1 MGVAAA
7 GSILGHD
14 GRAGKAKNMVVSEIP
29 VHLDV
34 PAALFDDAPYDAG
47 VHIAKLAAVALIEYQ
62 NNVLIPDGMVRVLS
76 DEHIQLLD
84 GGDNDAVRV
93 EIAFFVPILQ
103 LSLQHRSAAVAVG
116 RALLEPVVFLD
127 GLVVQVLAVHHKQ
140 HLVNAGQ
147 GRGKLRCLEGSQ
159 GFAAACRVP
168 DVAAG
173 LQGAGFLI
181 VGGYFDP
188 VQDPLGGYNLIGPHH
203 QQKIFRSEHA
213 IPSQDVQQRM
223 PCKKGLGKIHQIRDR
238 LIVGVRPIRSKFKT
252 VGGLFAAVPGR
263 FVLLPDVAVPGC
275 VGIVLGVGAVGDDED
290 LHILVQPAPSPEADP
305 LVAVDLVE
313 GFFQRHAPAFQLH
326 MDQRQAI
333 HQNGHIVPGIVAA
346 AALLILVDDLQ
357 EVVVDV
363 LLVDEGNIHGC
374 AVLAGEVLH
383 KIFLDHPG
391 LFHDAIVGVGQLGLE
406 KAVPFP
412 VGKAEM
418 IEPFQLAAEIGHQ
431 VRLAVDGH
439 IFVTLLPQHLD
450 EGRFQRRLTL
460 VGIRALGLGLVF
472 CYYSTFAGG
481 QYKVIGAHRL
491 LLSSG

>member
-1 MGVAAA
+1 MQLLSKRLGSSFQIGVAAA
-7 GSILGHD
+7 GGILGKD
-14 GRAGKAKNMVVSEIP
+14 GRTGKAKNMVVSEIP

-34 PAALFDDAPYDAG
+34 PAALFDDTTYNAG
-47 VHIAKLAAVALIEYQ
+47 VHIAKLAAVTLIEHQ
-62 NNVLIPDGMVRVLS
+62 NNVLVPDGVVRILG

-93 EIAFFVPILQ
+93 EITFFVPVFQ
-103 LSLQHRSAAVAVG
+103 LALQHSGAAVAVG
-116 RALLEPVVFLD
+116 RAFLETVVFLD

-147 GRGKLRCLEGSQ
+147 GSGKLRCLEGSQ

-213 IPSQDVQQRM
+213 IPSQDVQQGM
-223 PCKKGLGKIHQIRDR
+223 PGKKGLGEIHQIRDG
-238 LIVGVRPIRSKFKT
+238 LIVGVRPVRSKFKA

-275 VGIVLGVGAVGDDED
+275 IGIVLGVGAVGDDED
-290 LHILVQPAPSPEADP
+290 LHILIQPAASPEAVP
-305 LVAVDLVE
+305 LVPVDLVE

-333 HQNGHIVPGIVAA
+333 HQNGHIIPGIVAA

-391 LFHDAIVGVGQLGLE
+391 LFHDWPPGPPRCGWSHIRSP
-406 KAVPFP
+406 VPP
-412 VGKAEM
+412 A
-418 IEPFQLAAEIGHQ
+418 
-431 VRLAVDGH
+431 
-439 IFVTLLPQHLD
+439 
-450 EGRFQRRLTL
+450 
-460 VGIRALGLGLVF
+460 
-472 CYYSTFAGG
+472 S
-481 QYKVIGAHRL
+481 
-491 LLSSG
+491 